1 MGEVGK
7 IDMTDEDPSILEQ
20 NEAFYAAFNAR
31 DATAM
36 AALWSEEAPCACL
49 HPSSPPIHGR
59 EAVLRSWSQILGSPN
74 APLVACERTE
84 IRRYGTTAIV
94 ACFERVGE
102 RRSDKRTIAVLAA
115 TNVFVLER
123 GRWRLVH
130 HHSSPIGTAMR
141 ETAPDP
147 RVLN

>member
-1 MGEVGK
+1 MMV
-7 IDMTDEDPSILEQ
+7 DEEHSVLEQ
-20 NEAFYAAFNAR
+20 NDAFYAAFNAR
-31 DATAM
+31 DAQAM

-49 HPSSPPIHGR
+49 HPSTPPIHGR

-84 IRRYGTTAIV
+84 IRRYGSTAIV

-102 RRSDKRTIAVLAA
+102 RRSGKRTIAILAA
-115 TNVFVLER
+115 TNVFVLEH

-130 HHSSPIGTAMR
+130 HHASPISTEMPDR
-141 ETAPDP
+141 DDDFEAPDP

>member
-1 MGEVGK
+1 MV
-7 IDMTDEDPSILEQ
+7 DDERLVLEQ

-31 DATAM
+31 DAAAM
-36 AALWSEEAPCACL
+36 ADLWSEEAPCACL
-49 HPSSPPIHGR
+49 HPSTPPIHGR
-59 EAVLRSWSQILGSPN
+59 DAVLRSWSQILGSPN

-84 IRRYGTTAIV
+84 IRRYGNTAIV
-94 ACFERVGE
+94 ACYERVGE
-102 RRSDKRTIAVLAA
+102 RRSHKRTIAVLAA

-130 HHSSPIGTAMR
+130 HHASPIGTEMPEQAG
-141 ETAPDP
+141 ELDL